1 MVMGFRLERWITPI
15 VALQSVLC
23 VLELLDSFNVTIY
36 PMVHRATLERTFSLG
51 FSLVGV
57 VSVLMLATSWYL
69 VEEGRIREVLT
80 GLSASVFLCLF
91 VDFGVCVSVFSLVL
105 VGITL
110 MRSRGFQRYFTCLLA
125 LLAAFEGLALVH
137 WILLP
142 FGVVSPLAWF
152 ADLEL
157 SLFYVASYLAPL
169 LVLPL
174 MFMWVLRP
182 VLRWVF
188 LDEGI

>member
-1 MVMGFRLERWITPI
+1 M
-15 VALQSVLC
+15 
-23 VLELLDSFNVTIY
+23 
-36 PMVHRATLERTFSLG
+36 
-51 FSLVGV
+51 VGV
-57 VSVLMLATSWYL
+57 VVVLMLAMCWYL

-80 GLSASVFLCLF
+80 GLSASIFMCLF
-91 VDFGVCVSVFSLVL
+91 VDLGVCVSVFSLVL

-110 MRSRGFQRYFTCLLA
+110 MRSRRFQGYFTCLLA
-125 LLAAFEGLALVH
+125 LSAGFEGLALVH
-137 WILLP
+137 WVLLP
-142 FGVVSPLAWF
+142 LGITSPLAWF

-188 LDEGI
+188 HDEA

>member
-1 MVMGFRLERWITPI
+1 MVMEFRLGKWIMPI

-23 VLELLDSFNVTIY
+23 VLELLDSFEVTIY
-36 PMVHRATLERTFSLG
+36 PMVHRATMERTFSLG

-57 VSVLMLATSWYL
+57 VVVLMLATSWYL
-69 VEEGRIREVLT
+69 VEEGRIREVLM
-80 GLSASVFLCLF
+80 GLSASIVLYLF
-91 VDFGVCVSVFSLVL
+91 VGFVVSVSVFSLFL

-110 MRSRGFQRYFTCLLA
+110 MWSRRFQGYFTCLLA
-125 LLAAFEGLALVH
+125 LLAVFEGLALVH
-137 WILLP
+137 WVLLP

-157 SLFYVASYLAPL
+157 SLFYVASYLVPL

-188 LDEGI
+188 HDET

>member
-1 MVMGFRLERWITPI
+1 MVMGFRLGKWIAPI

-23 VLELLDSFNVTIY
+23 VLELLGSLDVTIY
-36 PMVHRATLERTFSLG
+36 PMVHRATLERRFSLG

-57 VSVLMLATSWYL
+57 VVVLMLVTSWYL
-69 VEEGRIREVLT
+69 VGEGRIREVLM
-80 GLSASVFLCLF
+80 GLLASIFLYLF
-91 VDFGVCVSVFSLVL
+91 VGFVVSVSVFSLFL

-110 MRSRGFQRYFTCLLA
+110 MRSRRFQGYFTWLLA
-125 LLAAFEGLALVH
+125 LLAVFEGLALVH
-137 WILLP
+137 WVLLP

-157 SLFYVASYLAPL
+157 SLFYVASYLVPL

-188 LDEGI
+188 HDEA